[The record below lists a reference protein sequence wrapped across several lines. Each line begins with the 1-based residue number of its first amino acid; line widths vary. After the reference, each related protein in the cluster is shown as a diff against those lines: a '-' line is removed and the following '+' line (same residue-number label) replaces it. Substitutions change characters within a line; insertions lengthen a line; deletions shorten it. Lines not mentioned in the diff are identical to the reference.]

1 MKTGDVISY
10 LDMCR
15 EESVNLQ
22 REMNFRL
29 GGNYSVILMSLRT
42 NAPYADRIE
51 NNGNVLIYE
60 GHDIPKTKGINAP

>member
-1 MKTGDVISY
+1 
-10 LDMCR
+10 
-15 EESVNLQ
+15 
-22 REMNFRL
+22 MNFRL